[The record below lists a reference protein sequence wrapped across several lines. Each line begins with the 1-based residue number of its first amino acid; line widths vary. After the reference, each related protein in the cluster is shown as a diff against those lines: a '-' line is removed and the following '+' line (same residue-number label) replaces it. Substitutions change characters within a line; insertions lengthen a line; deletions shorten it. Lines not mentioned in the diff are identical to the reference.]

1 MKREFLESLDL
12 GEGVKL
18 PKSAIDAIMAE
29 SEGDSQGPGN
39 LPPAVSRALSQVGSM
54 KPVKI
59 DTTAIPKV
67 EVKLLCS
74 TFLEAV
80 QAFYEDPQ
88 NLADFEAWQ
97 KAGGNRTVTPCNG

>member
-29 SEGDSQGPGN
+29 NDGDPQGPGN
-39 LPPAVSRALSQVGSM
+39 PPPVAPGALRQGRSM

-59 DTTAIPKV
+59 DTQAIPKV
-67 EVKLLCS
+67 EVKLLCN
-74 TFLEAV
+74 TILEAV
-80 QAFYEDPQ
+80 QAFYKDPQ
-88 NLADFEAWQ
+88 NVAAFEAWQ
-97 KAGGNRTVTPCNG
+97 KAKATE

>member
-29 SEGDSQGPGN
+29 NEGDPKGPGN
-39 LPPAVSRALSQVGSM
+39 FPSAVSRTLNQGGSV
-54 KPVKI
+54 KTVKI

-80 QAFYEDPQ
+80 QAFYKDPQ
-88 NLADFEAWQ
+88 NMAAFEAWQ
-97 KAGGNRTVTPCNG
+97 KAKAAE